1 MPLSSTL
8 YSSSFPKNSKNRKY
22 IVIRGHPNTKMM
34 NINGGPPSSGWK
46 CIVMNNAPNRYNMD
60 DTAYSIIH
68 VPLLGMP

>member
-1 MPLSSTL
+1 M
-8 YSSSFPKNSKNRKY
+8 
-22 IVIRGHPNTKMM
+22 VIRGHANTKMM

-60 DTAYSIIH
+60 DTAYSITH